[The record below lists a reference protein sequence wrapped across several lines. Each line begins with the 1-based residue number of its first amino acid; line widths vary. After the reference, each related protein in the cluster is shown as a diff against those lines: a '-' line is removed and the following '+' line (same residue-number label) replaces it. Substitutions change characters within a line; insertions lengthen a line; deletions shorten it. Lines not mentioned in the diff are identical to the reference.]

1 MGEDRVNASPLRS
14 RDKNTDPTPTPVS
27 NNAQR
32 NSKARRDETPTT
44 SGRARFY
51 QPIPTLRECRMDPVF
66 LRSKIPCLSTR
77 IMLTLSTRGVR
88 SHSKP
93 NAWAAI
99 SVHVRMAATGWVTC
113 QRGANTLD
121 LHTRTGL
128 NSRLAIATRT
138 AAAGAHQFPLISTR
152 LRGTAEDQSSW
163 TAVPLR
169 YPETGD
175 HGPEENSTKGH
186 QKGGTHQI
194 GVQLPES
201 SERHPKRTP
210 DRPDRP
216 DEAQGY
222 PKGAQGRQMRPK

>member
-1 MGEDRVNASPLRS
+1 MPRVVRCGQNDGFCGYRGPKKQGCATHLTHRAAMCRAKASLLSCLILFFASPPPS
-14 RDKNTDPTPTPVS
+14 PVCHLLNIS
-27 NNAQR
+27 TMACICVLVC
-32 NSKARRDETPTT
+32 DETPTT

-51 QPIPTLRECRMDPVF
+51 QPIPTLRECRMDSVF

-99 SVHVRMAATGWVTC
+99 SVYVRMAATGWVTC

-138 AAAGAHQFPLISTR
+138 AAAGAHQFPLITTR
-152 LRGTAEDQSSW
+152 G
-163 TAVPLR
+163 VPPRINHHGRR
-169 YPETGD
+169 YP
-175 HGPEENSTKGH
+175 
-186 QKGGTHQI
+186 
-194 GVQLPES
+194 
-201 SERHPKRTP
+201 
-210 DRPDRP
+210 
-216 DEAQGY
+216 
-222 PKGAQGRQMRPK
+222 